1 MEQRRHSRF
10 TSVENT
16 VSNSPRVPRA
26 KFLGIDGFFGVISIC
41 KFGSFKDPFATDTSL
56 SSLSE
61 LQIQR
66 IYSVGTNKK
75 SDFYELWQQ
84 HKQLEPWRWVRL
96 ELIFT
101 MRDTYISSNLNLLTN
116 FTSGSRKTEF
126 NDILQWNI
134 FQIITKTV
142 PVSRRIIISYAI
154 KRGIPFWLWR
164 KVNGNWHNNMIRI
177 SQWKKAIVEQIL
189 LSEEKKKSKGTGLW
203 KSQSWIRVATLTNWW
218 RSFETEKL

>member
-1 MEQRRHSRF
+1 MI
-10 TSVENT
+10 SV
-16 VSNSPRVPRA
+16 
-26 KFLGIDGFFGVISIC
+26 C

-84 HKQLEPWRWVRL
+84 HKQLGPWRWVRL

-177 SQWKKAIVEQIL
+177 SQWKKAVVEQIL

-203 KSQSWIRVATLTNWW
+203 KSQSGIRVATLTNWW